1 MFKDFSEFIRVRTVQ
16 LVRRLGDQ
24 RPRIE
29 AEASNRAT
37 MGEPAVKVKAD
48 DIAAVF
54 REEIRA
60 DVAELKAKGVHPTL
74 VSFLATGDVA
84 AKKYSEWTQKACE
97 ADGIKYEVRE
107 VSGAHEPRAMPPS
120 GPMLLRESLRALSAC
135 SCTKGAYHVQVDK
148 TDLEEALNAANHDPN
163 VHGILIYYPC
173 FGAAPSFYGV
183 LRLYAPPAGCTS
195 VESAQLL

>member
-1 MFKDFSEFIRVRTVQ
+1 
-16 LVRRLGDQ
+16 
-24 RPRIE
+24 
-29 AEASNRAT
+29 

-107 VSGAHEPRAMPPS
+107 VSGAHEPHAMQPS
-120 GPMLLRESLRALSAC
+120 GWAHAALRSPAC
-135 SCTKGAYHVQVDK
+135 AACT
-148 TDLEEALNAANHDPN
+148 E
-163 VHGILIYYPC
+163 
-173 FGAAPSFYGV
+173 
-183 LRLYAPPAGCTS
+183 RLFMC
-195 VESAQLL
+195 

>member
-1 MFKDFSEFIRVRTVQ
+1 MVRTVQ
-16 LVRRLGDQ
+16 EVRRKRLITEGPQ
-24 RPRIE
+24 SNEE
-29 AEASNRAT
+29 AEQRNN

-97 ADGIKYEVRE
+97 ADGIKYEVIQPKGHQ
-107 VSGAHEPRAMPPS
+107 SGYEHQMELVGAKIITVETAAEMEAAINERTGMVFILNKGEP
-120 GPMLLRESLRALSAC
+120 
-135 SCTKGAYHVQVDK
+135 
-148 TDLEEALNAANHDPN
+148 
-163 VHGILIYYPC
+163 HGKISH
-173 FGAAPSFYGV
+173 AEV
-183 LRLYAPPAGCTS
+183 LRIAHAKGRQRPQPG
-195 VESAQLL
+195 QRPGR

>member
-1 MFKDFSEFIRVRTVQ
+1 MVRTVQ
-16 LVRRLGDQ
+16 EVRRKRLITEGPQ
-24 RPRIE
+24 SNEE
-29 AEASNRAT
+29 AEQRNN

-107 VSGAHEPRAMPPS
+107 VSGAHEPHAMQPS
-120 GPMLLRESLRALSAC
+120 GWAHAALRSPAC
-135 SCTKGAYHVQVDK
+135 AACTERLFMCSRCVSC
-148 TDLEEALNAANHDPN
+148 
-163 VHGILIYYPC
+163 
-173 FGAAPSFYGV
+173 
-183 LRLYAPPAGCTS
+183 AG
-195 VESAQLL
+195 QPF